1 MSKLE
6 TNTID
11 TVSGTST
18 LQVGSTNTSTI
29 TLGVSGDTINVPSGV
44 TINNNGTQTGFGGDN
59 TPSFFVSKTDGNQT
73 VNDSTAT
80 KVTFN
85 TELYDTNNAYASN
98 KFTVPSGEAGKYFF
112 STGINTYDAEGS
124 LKRHI
129 VYFYKNNSQASMAN
143 NDFGLNYCYQMFSFH
158 SVIFDLSVGDYI
170 EVYSLN
176 DTHDG
181 NSSVISSSSG
191 KFETWFSAYKLIG
204 V

>member
-11 TVSGTST
+11 TISGTNT
-18 LQVGSTNTSTI
+18 LQVGDGNVSTI
-29 TLGVSGDTINVPSGV
+29 NLGKSGDTINIPSGA
-44 TINNNGTQTGFGGDN
+44 TITNSGTANGFGGDN
-59 TPSFFVSKTDGNQT
+59 TPSFFASKTDGNQT

>member
-11 TVSGTST
+11 TISGTNT
-18 LQVGSTNTSTI
+18 LQVGDGNVATI
-29 TLGVSGDTINVPSGV
+29 NLGKSGDTINIPSGA
-44 TINNNGTQTGFGGDN
+44 TITNSGTANGFGGDN

-112 STGINTYDAEGS
+112 STGINTYDAQGS

-143 NDFGLNYCYQMFSFH
+143 NDFQSNLMVQMFSFH
-158 SVIFDLSVGDYI
+158 SVVFDLSVGDYI

>member
-11 TVSGTST
+11 TISGTNT
-18 LQVGSTNTSTI
+18 LQVGDGNVATI
-29 TLGVSGDTINVPSGV
+29 NLGKSGDTINIPSGA
-44 TINNNGTQTGFGGDN
+44 TITNSGTANGFGGDN

>member
-11 TVSGTST
+11 TISGTNT
-18 LQVGSTNTSTI
+18 LQVGDGNVSTI
-29 TLGVSGDTINVPSGV
+29 NLGKSGDTINIPSGA
-44 TINNNGTQTGFGGDN
+44 TITNSGTANGFGGDN